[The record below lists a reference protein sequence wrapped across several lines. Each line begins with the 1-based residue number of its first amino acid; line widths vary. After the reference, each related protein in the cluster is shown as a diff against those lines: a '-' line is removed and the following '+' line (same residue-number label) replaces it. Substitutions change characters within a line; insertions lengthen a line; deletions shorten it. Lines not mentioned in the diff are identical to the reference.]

1 MQILQSRY
9 SNFHC
14 NKYFIYELWIGTA
27 TRSTAKLEKDSNA
40 AVEAAEKAELR
51 RAEAEAIVTEL
62 KRKLVLLQEDNRRLE
77 SQIDQQKVM
86 QIESDREKLQIEAKL
101 RESEFKQEAIQVNN

>member
-1 MQILQSRY
+1 MKLK
-9 SNFHC
+9 FV
-14 NKYFIYELWIGTA
+14 L
-27 TRSTAKLEKDSNA
+27 RSTAKLEADSTA

-51 RAEAEAIVTEL
+51 RSEAEQVLVEL

-101 RESEFKQEAIQVNN
+101 REAEFKQEAIQVRYCFELKRI

>member
-1 MQILQSRY
+1 MT
-9 SNFHC
+9 
-14 NKYFIYELWIGTA
+14 GTA

-51 RAEAEAIVTEL
+51 RAEAEAIVNEL

>member
-1 MQILQSRY
+1 M
-9 SNFHC
+9 F
-14 NKYFIYELWIGTA
+14 
-27 TRSTAKLEKDSNA
+27 RSTAKLEADSTA

-51 RAEAEAIVTEL
+51 RAEAEQVLVEL

-101 RESEFKQEAIQVNN
+101 REAEFKQEAIQVGLCLADR

>member
-1 MQILQSRY
+1 M
-9 SNFHC
+9 F
-14 NKYFIYELWIGTA
+14 
-27 TRSTAKLEKDSNA
+27 RSTAKLEADSTA

-51 RAEAEAIVTEL
+51 RAEAEQVLVEL

-101 RESEFKQEAIQVNN
+101 REAEFKQEAIQVN

>member
-1 MQILQSRY
+1 M
-9 SNFHC
+9 F
-14 NKYFIYELWIGTA
+14 
-27 TRSTAKLEKDSNA
+27 RSTAKLEADSTA

-51 RAEAEAIVTEL
+51 RAEAEQVLVEL

-101 RESEFKQEAIQVNN
+101 REAEFKQEAIQVGVCLADR

>member
-1 MQILQSRY
+1 M
-9 SNFHC
+9 F
-14 NKYFIYELWIGTA
+14 
-27 TRSTAKLEKDSNA
+27 RSTAKLEADSTA

-51 RAEAEAIVTEL
+51 RAEAEQVLVEL

-101 RESEFKQEAIQVNN
+101 REAEFKQEAIQVGLCLADRWLLEQ

>member
-1 MQILQSRY
+1 M
-9 SNFHC
+9 F
-14 NKYFIYELWIGTA
+14 
-27 TRSTAKLEKDSNA
+27 RSTAKLEADSTA

-51 RAEAEAIVTEL
+51 RAEAEQVLVEL

-101 RESEFKQEAIQVNN
+101 REAEFKQEAIQVGLCLAD

>member
-1 MQILQSRY
+1 M
-9 SNFHC
+9 
-14 NKYFIYELWIGTA
+14 
-27 TRSTAKLEKDSNA
+27 
-40 AVEAAEKAELR
+40 V
-51 RAEAEAIVTEL
+51 EL

-101 RESEFKQEAIQVNN
+101 REAEFKQEAIQVRYWIELKRKNILSSEK